1 MKGRFPSSP
10 DANLICAFPSTG
22 RIVVKL
28 TKDEIVTMEVLRLKG
43 ENNAAIAK
51 RLGITE
57 GAVR

>member
-1 MKGRFPSSP
+1 
-10 DANLICAFPSTG
+10 
-22 RIVVKL
+22 VVKL